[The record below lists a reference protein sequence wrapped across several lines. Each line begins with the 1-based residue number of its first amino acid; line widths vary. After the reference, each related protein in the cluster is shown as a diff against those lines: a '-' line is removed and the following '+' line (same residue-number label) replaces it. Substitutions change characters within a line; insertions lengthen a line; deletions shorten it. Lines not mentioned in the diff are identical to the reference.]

1 MNKTR
6 HASMAL
12 VIICLSIAL
21 ASCDKED
28 DPEPAPP
35 AITKTSLLTKSAWK
49 IKESGIDLDKNGT
62 IDGFPLVV
70 KSCSLDNTYT
80 FNTGGAGVVDE
91 GASKCDPIDPQTTP
105 FTWVFK
111 SNETVVNGDFKIAGW
126 SGDGTITALNDT
138 SLIFYKDT
146 LVLGNSVR
154 AIVSL
159 KH

>member
-1 MNKTR
+1 M
-6 HASMAL
+6 
-12 VIICLSIAL
+12 
-21 ASCDKED
+21 
-28 DPEPAPP
+28 
-35 AITKTSLLTKSAWK
+35 
-49 IKESGIDLDKNGT
+49 
-62 IDGFPLVV
+62 V

-80 FNTGGAGVVDE
+80 FNTNGSGTINEDAL
-91 GASKCDPIDPQTTP
+91 KCDPIDPQTST
-105 FTWVFK
+105 FSWVFK
-111 SNETVVNGDFKIAGW
+111 SSETILSADFKLAGW